1 MRSRGAS
8 EAADVTA
15 AAVAAVRPSVAAVA
29 AAAPPAPH
37 KQEKWCAIL
46 CLRGSARRCRSII
59 SCIVTSSRIFAVGV
73 ISPSN
78 LTPLASRSC
87 RAEAAGADLY

>member
-1 MRSRGAS
+1 MGTVPRFGVRGTKLINPMRSRGAS

-15 AAVAAVRPSVAAVA
+15 AAVAAVRPSAAVA

-46 CLRGSARRCRSII
+46 CLRILRL
-59 SCIVTSSRIFAVGV
+59 V
-73 ISPSN
+73 
-78 LTPLASRSC
+78 
-87 RAEAAGADLY
+87 

>member
-15 AAVAAVRPSVAAVA
+15 AAVAAVRPSAAVA

-46 CLRGSARRCRSII
+46 CLR
-59 SCIVTSSRIFAVGV
+59 IFAVGV

-78 LTPLASRSC
+78 LTPLAQRRSC